1 MIPQEEL
8 DSQLEPLT
16 EASRETRTPP
26 DSRVIV
32 GMRVDAT
39 TYEDAS
45 DRILSW
51 AQLGESRMVCA
62 ASVNNVMEGRTDPDF
77 LDVMNRSDLT
87 TPDGMPLVWG
97 LRLLGVEEPTRTYGP
112 TLTQVLLGK
121 AEEAEIPVGFYGGSP
136 EVLEDL
142 LEIARHRWPGLDVA
156 YAHSPPFRALT
167 EDEMQREVDR
177 INASGARLLFVGV
190 GTPKQD
196 RWMDSNKGNVHAVM
210 LGVGAAFD
218 FIAGVKKQAPGRM
231 QRLGLEWL
239 FRLVTEPRRLWR
251 RYLVRNPRFI
261 FLFAEQLIRT
271 KTARRNATA

>member
-1 MIPQEEL
+1 MIQQE
-8 DSQLEPLT
+8 DLEPQPEPAT
-16 EASRETRTPP
+16 AVSPETQRPP

-39 TYEDAS
+39 SYDDAS

-51 AQLGESRMVCA
+51 AKRGESRMVCA
-62 ASVNNVMEGRTDPDF
+62 ASVNNVMEACDDPDF

-87 TPDGMPLVWG
+87 TADGMPLVWG
-97 LRLLGVEEPTRTYGP
+97 LKLLGVENPTRTYGP
-112 TLTQVLLGK
+112 TLTQVLLER
-121 AEEAEIPVGFYGGSP
+121 AEEAEVPVGFYGGSP
-136 EVLEDL
+136 DVLEDL
-142 LEIARHRWPGLDVA
+142 LKIARHRWPHLEIA

-177 INASGARLLFVGV
+177 INASGARLLFVGI

-196 RWMDSNKGNVHAVM
+196 RWMESNRGKVQAVM

-218 FIAGVKKQAPGRM
+218 FIAGVKKQAPSRM

-239 FRLVTEPRRLWR
+239 FRLATEPRRLWR

-261 FLFAEQLIRT
+261 FLFAGQLIRT
-271 KTARRNATA
+271 KTARRSAET

>member
-1 MIPQEEL
+1 
-8 DSQLEPLT
+8 
-16 EASRETRTPP
+16 
-26 DSRVIV
+26 
-32 GMRVDAT
+32 MRVDAT
-39 TYEDAS
+39 SYDDAS

-51 AQLGESRMVCA
+51 AQRGESRMVCA
-62 ASVNNVMEGRTDPDF
+62 ASVNNVMEACDDPDF

-87 TPDGMPLVWG
+87 TADGMPLVWG
-97 LRLLGVEEPTRTYGP
+97 LKLLGVENPTRTYGP
-112 TLTQVLLGK
+112 TLTQVLLER
-121 AEEAEIPVGFYGGSP
+121 AERAEVPVGFYGGSP
-136 EVLEDL
+136 EVLEEL
-142 LEIARHRWPGLDVA
+142 LGIARHKWPRLEVA

-177 INASGARLLFVGV
+177 INASGARLLFVGI

-196 RWMDSNKGNVHAVM
+196 RWMDSNRGNVQAVM

-218 FIAGVKKQAPGRM
+218 FIAGVKKQAPSRM

-261 FLFAEQLIRT
+261 FLFAEQLART
-271 KTARRNATA
+271 KTARRGAEA

>member
-1 MIPQEEL
+1 LIQQE
-8 DSQLEPLT
+8 DLEPHHESVTPVSL
-16 EASRETRTPP
+16 ETQTPP

-39 TYEDAS
+39 SYDDAS
-45 DRILSW
+45 DRILAW
-51 AQLGESRMVCA
+51 AKRGESRMVCA
-62 ASVNNVMEGRTDPDF
+62 ASVNNVMEGCDDLDF

-87 TPDGMPLVWG
+87 TADGMPLVWG
-97 LRLLGVEEPTRTYGP
+97 LKLLGVEQPTRTYGP
-112 TLTQVLLGK
+112 TLTQVLLER
-121 AEEAEIPVGFYGGSP
+121 AEEAEVAIGFYGGSP

-142 LEIARHRWPGLDVA
+142 LEIALHRWPALKVA

-177 INASGARLLFVGV
+177 INASGARLLFVGI

-196 RWMDSNKGNVHAVM
+196 LWMDSNRGKVQAVM

-251 RYLVRNPRFI
+251 RYLIRNPRFI
-261 FLFAEQLIRT
+261 LLFAGQLIRT
-271 KTARRNATA
+271 KTARRGAEA